1 MAMLTFGHL
10 MEKIYKL
17 NLLMNARLCVMY
29 SLVFFLL
36 AIAPACRN
44 HGTKLGLVWKDS
56 QATAIA
62 IPDDLIRDASL
73 LGVQHSVRVV
83 RAGSKSKQGIFGNF
97 SIDGH
102 MVNFQPL
109 IPLSP
114 GLSYE
119 IWQDEK
125 LIGTLSIPLNKG
137 EAPKLLTIYPEQ
149 DTMPENLLKF
159 YFHFSHTMRTGQVLE
174 HIYLLDKNKDTMQRV
189 FLNLQPELWDKT
201 GTVLTLWLDP
211 GRIKRDLVLNK
222 ELGNPLKKA
231 QTYQL
236 VIDSN
241 WKDTRGI
248 KLGKTYS
255 KHFTV
260 GERDGEIPDIN
271 KWALT
276 IPKAGS
282 HNPLIIQTG
291 EALDHY
297 LLNESITVLNDN
309 GETIKGNI
317 HTEGRDKLWL
327 FAPDAAWEHGNYR
340 LQVKANLEDQAG
352 NNLNRVFDRDIR
364 KDKQQNKEFF
374 ERVFVVK

>member
-1 MAMLTFGHL
+1 MLTFGHL
-10 MEKIYKL
+10 MGKIYKL
-17 NLLMNARLCVMY
+17 NLLMNARLCLTY

-44 HGTKLGLVWKDS
+44 HDTKINVVWKEGK
-56 QATAIA
+56 ATAIA
-62 IPDDLIRDASL
+62 IPDGLIRDVSL
-73 LGVQHSVRVV
+73 LRVQHSVRVV
-83 RAGSKSKQGIFGNF
+83 IAGSKSKQGIFGNF

-102 MVNFQPL
+102 TVTFQPL

-114 GLSYE
+114 GLSYD

-125 LIGTLSIPLNKG
+125 LIGMVNIPLTKG
-137 EAPKLLTIYPEQ
+137 EPPKLITIYPEQ
-149 DTMPENLLKF
+149 DTVPENLLKF
-159 YFHFSHTMRTGQVLE
+159 YFHFSHPMRTGQVQE
-174 HIYLLDKNKDTMQRV
+174 HISLLDKNKDTMKRV
-189 FLNLQPELWDKT
+189 FLNLQPELWDET
-201 GTVLTLWLDP
+201 GTILTLWLDP

-248 KLGKTYS
+248 KLGKTYT
-255 KHFTV
+255 KHFMV

-271 KWALT
+271 KWQLI

-282 HNPLIIQTG
+282 HNSLTIQAG
-291 EALDHY
+291 EPLDHY
-297 LLNESITVLNDN
+297 LLNESIVVLDDK
-309 GETIKGNI
+309 GEIIKGSA
-317 HTEGRDKLWL
+317 HTEAKDMKWI
-327 FAPDAAWEHGNYR
+327 FAPDTAWERGNYR
-340 LQVKANLEDQAG
+340 IQVKANLEDQAG

-374 ERVFVVK
+374 ERVFVVKW